1 MTDSRAPLLAAA
13 DEERQRFVRD
23 LHDGAQQRLV
33 HTVITLKLAAA
44 ELQDQPGRAADL
56 VKEALVHAEASTA
69 DLRELAHGI
78 MPTVLL
84 TRGGLQAGARA
95 LAARMTVPVEVNV
108 STGRL
113 PEPIEATAYFLMAE
127 ALTNVAKH
135 ADARR
140 AVVMARVDD
149 RTLRVEVRDD
159 GVGGAL
165 THGSGLVGLRDR
177 VTALNGTFSVD
188 SRPGCGTLV
197 TATIPDRRAGPR
209 TCSTPGVT
217 CGPRWRPP
225 DIPCPRRTQ
234 PDDRSSPP

>member
-1 MTDSRAPLLAAA
+1 MTDSRARLLAAA
-13 DEERQRFVRD
+13 DEERRRVVRD

-56 VKEALVHAEASTA
+56 VKEALLHAEASTA
-69 DLRELAHGI
+69 DLRELAHGVV
-78 MPTVLL
+78 PTVL

-95 LAARMTVPVEVNV
+95 LAARMTVPVGVNV
-108 STGRL
+108 SAGRL

-135 ADARR
+135 AHARR

-165 THGSGLVGLRDR
+165 TQGSGLVGMRDR

-197 TATIPDRRAGPR
+197 TATIPVGASDRRRRHFEVRDRFA
-209 TCSTPGVT
+209 
-217 CGPRWRPP
+217 
-225 DIPCPRRTQ
+225 DIKPE
-234 PDDRSSPP
+234 

>member
-1 MTDSRAPLLAAA
+1 MTDSRPRLLAAA
-13 DEERQRFVRD
+13 DEERRRVVRD

-56 VKEALVHAEASTA
+56 VKEALLHAEASTA

-135 ADARR
+135 AHARR

-197 TATIPDRRAGPR
+197 TATIPDRGADRAPAR
-209 TCSTPGVT
+209 GVR
-217 CGPRWRPP
+217 G
-225 DIPCPRRTQ
+225 
-234 PDDRSSPP
+234 DRAQ